1 LPAAP
6 TFRADALDTSG
17 STAQSDSKGL
27 ADPVLVADDERL
39 PAVLASVDL
48 NDFPAAPRRLQMR
61 PEEIASTLRVGD
73 WLEMEGRGSETQQVK
88 VAWLN
93 SGRTVVLLL
102 RRADRRVVSLQMH
115 ELQRRFTN
123 RLAWLVV

>member
-1 LPAAP
+1 
-6 TFRADALDTSG
+6 
-17 STAQSDSKGL
+17 
-27 ADPVLVADDERL
+27 V
-39 PAVLASVDL
+39 
-48 NDFPAAPRRLQMR
+48 R
-61 PEEIASTLRVGD
+61 PEEIATTLRVGD
-73 WLEMEGRGSETQQVK
+73 WLEMDGRSGEIQQVK

-102 RRADRRVVSLQMH
+102 RRADRRVVSLQMR

>member
-1 LPAAP
+1 
-6 TFRADALDTSG
+6 
-17 STAQSDSKGL
+17 
-27 ADPVLVADDERL
+27 
-39 PAVLASVDL
+39 
-48 NDFPAAPRRLQMR
+48 MR

>member
-1 LPAAP
+1 
-6 TFRADALDTSG
+6 
-17 STAQSDSKGL
+17 
-27 ADPVLVADDERL
+27 
-39 PAVLASVDL
+39 
-48 NDFPAAPRRLQMR
+48 MR
-61 PEEIASTLRVGD
+61 PEEIATTLRVGD
-73 WLEMEGRGSETQQVK
+73 WLEMDGRSGETQQVK

-102 RRADRRVVSLQMH
+102 RRADRRVVSLQMR